1 MLRDR
6 DWKLKYTPSDGNLVE
21 LFYLPA
27 LEDAERYDRLTGYFS
42 ASALALASRGI
53 EWLVRNGGRMRL
65 VVGCTL
71 NATEVEAI
79 ERGEELRGCIESKLA
94 ALPLKPSD
102 GASVDALELLS
113 WMVANGHL
121 DVKVAVPCDRNG
133 KPVENEAIF
142 HEKSGVIQDRTGER
156 IAWTGSLNETA
167 AGWRHNWETIN
178 VYRGW
183 LEGERVDEEERNFAH
198 IWSAR
203 DPSVG
208 LLVIDVPTAV
218 RRDLMRFLPPDSRSP
233 KRLMEVGLLPDSKS
247 STPPA
252 KRSDTEGESIADT
265 RAEAWALIRDAA
277 GMPDGGERVG
287 EATSAV
293 TPWPHQIRA
302 FNRLYDAWPSRLLIA
317 DEVGLGKTIQ
327 AGMLI
332 RQAVLAGRAKRV
344 LILAPKAVLRQW
356 QLELCEKFN
365 LNWPI
370 YDGTR
375 LKWQPTRMHPGG
387 VERQVGREEWH
398 RESAVIASSQL
409 VRRADRASEIL
420 NGEPWDLIVLDEAHH
435 ARRRA
440 AATEGENRP
449 NALLDLMRQ
458 LRDRTE
464 GLVLLTATPMQVD
477 PVEVWD
483 LLSLLGLPE
492 AWTAERFLRFFKDI
506 GHPNPSND
514 TLSRVAHLFRAS
526 ETAFGAMQAEQARRI
541 GEISRLKTDKVLRAI
556 RDTQTD
562 MPLRMLETD
571 ERTAAVGLMRSW
583 SPVRHLVSRHTRELL
598 RRYFREGMLE
608 TAIADRD
615 VQDRFIDMTAAET
628 ALYDAVDD
636 YISSTYNKA
645 AANVRN
651 AVGFVMTVYRR
662 RLASSFHAL
671 AETLRK
677 RLGALEN
684 DKGDLFGNDEDIS
697 DNEAADSVQDA
708 DEVEVL
714 ERRALIGEERAD
726 IQDLLTA
733 VEALPPD
740 SKLAALIKT
749 LNALRED
756 GYRQAMVFTQYTDTL
771 DFLRNQLLASG
782 DWRLMCYSGRGG
794 EIPELGGSWR
804 TISREDAKRRFR
816 EGEADVLLCTDAA
829 AEGLNFQFCGA
840 LVNYDM
846 PWNPMRVEQR
856 IGRIDRLGQQHGS
869 VRIVNLHY
877 EDTVETDVYRAL
889 RGRIRLFES
898 VVGPL
903 QPILARLPAE
913 ISSAVLRGE
922 RGKLGDAVTA
932 KIDATQ
938 PEAFDINAGLDEE
951 IEMPERPESPLTM
964 DYLDRVLSTPELMA
978 PGVEVRRLGDRE
990 YAVRAPG
997 MSTEVRV
1004 TTQPDYYE
1012 EHPESLEFWSP
1023 GGELFERVRL

>member
-6 DWKLKYTPSDGNLVE
+6 DWKLKYTPPDGNLVD
-21 LFYLPA
+21 LFYIPA

-53 EWLVRNGGRMRL
+53 EGLVRNEGRMRL

-71 NATEVEAI
+71 NATEIEAI
-79 ERGEELRGCIESKLA
+79 ERGEALRGCVESKLA
-94 ALPLKPSD
+94 IMPLAPAD
-102 GASVDALELLS
+102 GAATDALELLS

-121 DVKVAVPCDRNG
+121 DVKVAVPCDRKG
-133 KPVENEAIF
+133 RPVENNAIF
-142 HEKSGVIQDRTGER
+142 HEKSGIIQDRTGER

-167 AGWRHNWETIN
+167 AGWRSNWETIN

-183 LEGERVDEEERNFAH
+183 VETERVDAEESNFAR
-198 IWSAR
+198 IWSAP
-203 DPSVG
+203 DLDVG
-208 LLVIDVPTAV
+208 LLVLDVPTAV
-218 RRDLMRFLPPDSRSP
+218 RRDLMRFLPADNKPP
-233 KRLMEVGLLPDSKS
+233 KRLVETGLVPEGERAD
-247 STPPA
+247 PA
-252 KRSDTEGESIADT
+252 TNRSDTETGSMVDP
-265 RAEAWALIRDAA
+265 RSEAWALIREAA
-277 GMPDGGERVG
+277 RMPDGGERVG

-293 TPWPHQIRA
+293 TPWPHQVRA
-302 FNRLYDAWPSRLLIA
+302 FQRLYGGWPSRLLIA

-332 RQAVLAGRAKRV
+332 RQAQLAGLAKRV

-356 QLELCEKFN
+356 QWELREKFN

-375 LKWQPTRMHPGG
+375 LRWQPTPMHNGG
-387 VERQVGREEWH
+387 VERRVGRDEWQ
-398 RESAVIASSQL
+398 RESAIIASSQL
-409 VRRADRASEIL
+409 LRRTDRAEEL
-420 NGEPWDLIVLDEAHH
+420 LGGNPWDLVILDEAHH

-440 AATEGENRP
+440 AATSGEYRP
-449 NALLDLMRQ
+449 NALLHLMQR
-458 LRDRTE
+458 LRDQTN

-492 AWTAERFLRFFKDI
+492 AWTAERFLRFFKDV
-506 GHPNPSND
+506 GHPNPS
-514 TLSRVAHLFRAS
+514 TEALARAARLFRAS
-526 ETAFGAMQAEQARRI
+526 EEAFGAMALEQAQRI
-541 GEISRLKTDKVLRAI
+541 GGLSRLRTDKALRAI
-556 RDTQTD
+556 RDD
-562 MPLRMLETD
+562 RSELPLRMLENE
-571 ERTAAVGLMRSW
+571 ERTAALTLMRSW

-598 RRYFREGMLE
+598 RRYFREGMFA
-608 TAIADRD
+608 TVIADRD

-628 ALYDAVDD
+628 ALYEAVDE

-645 AANVRN
+645 ATNVRN

-677 RLGALEN
+677 RLDALA
-684 DKGDLFGNDEDIS
+684 DGDHDLFGNDEDAS
-697 DNEAADSVQDA
+697 DDEASDSVQDA
-708 DEVEVL
+708 DEVAAL
-714 ERRALIGEERAD
+714 ERRALAGEERGD
-726 IQDLLTA
+726 IQELLVA

-740 SKLAALIKT
+740 SKLSALVET
-749 LNALRED
+749 LEALRRD
-756 GYRQAMVFTQYTDTL
+756 GYRQAMVFTQYTNTM
-771 DFLRNQLLASG
+771 DFLRDQLKAAG
-782 DWRLMCYSGRGG
+782 GWQLMCYSGRGG
-794 EIPELGGSWR
+794 EVPEHGGAWR
-804 TISREDAKRRFR
+804 SISREDAKRRFR
-816 EGEADVLLCTDAA
+816 EAQADVLLCTDAA

-856 IGRIDRLGQQHGS
+856 IGRIDRLGQQHTR

-903 QPILARLPAE
+903 QPILARLPSE
-913 ISSAVLRGE
+913 ISNAVLKGE
-922 RGKLGDAVTA
+922 RGRLGDFV
-932 KIDATQ
+932 ATQ
-938 PEAFDINAGLDEE
+938 IDSAETDAFDIDASFDEE
-951 IEMPERPESPLTM
+951 IQMPERPESPLDM

-978 PGVEVRRLGDRE
+978 PGVQVRRLGERE
-990 YAVRAPG
+990 YAVLAPG
-997 MSTEVRV
+997 MAEEVRV
-1004 TTQPDYYE
+1004 TTNPAYYE
-1012 EHPESLEFWSP
+1012 EHAESLEFWSS
-1023 GGELFERVRL
+1023 GGELFEWVRL